1 MPAKP
6 TNKSKTT
13 PAELRGVIDQIE
25 DDFLVIA
32 FDDEQRLDW
41 PRRYAPE
48 NARSSDAVIVRLV
61 APDEAHWPGES
72 DGRGTITFGKH
83 QVLRWPGELAAGPVA
98 LSLKVDAEDTAA
110 RKERVRGLID
120 DIFKQK

>member
-1 MPAKP
+1 MPAKQ
-6 TNKSKTT
+6 TNKSKAE

-48 NARSSDAVIVRLV
+48 NARSSDAVIVRLA
-61 APDEAHWPGES
+61 APDEAHWTGES
-72 DGRGTITFGKH
+72 DESGTITFGKH
-83 QVLRWPGELAAGPVA
+83 QVLHWPGGLPAGPVA
-98 LSLKVDAEDTAA
+98 LALETDAEDTAA